1 MSSTVATLFAE
12 LGFKIDNQGIDTF
25 RTTIKEIQKE
35 LGDVMRT
42 SANTG
47 KSVSALIKKINGVN
61 SAFDPSKMQAWRKQL
76 NTGIKSY
83 IEMVGANEQA
93 LQALSTKSVDASR
106 RMKLLTGRVD
116 QGTDALGRYLL
127 RLEMVIQALARLR
140 AAGVNLPR
148 VGGGLQ
154 GGGNGSRGGG
164 GHPPTG
170 SGGSGLGTL
179 LAGAGLGSFL
189 KPMLPM
195 GMGVGGLLGSGY
207 AVKELVM
214 SGREM
219 MAMELKM
226 KSVSGESADFARN
239 MEYIDKLSY
248 QLGLNLVDAGNAFAN
263 IVVTA
268 KDKMS
273 PREMQRMFTGFNKY
287 YAAVHMTT
295 ADQKL
300 ANLAIQQMFGKDKIQ
315 AQEARLQ
322 MGQRVTPFIKLL
334 TEAAKEQLG
343 DKFTS
348 FDDVMKRGL
357 LDPSKL
363 LPSVADK
370 LAKIA
375 ESGGALEEA
384 LHNSQV
390 AQERFNNSLREFSY
404 ALMKSGLDEFL
415 AGMFN
420 LGNKVIP
427 PLLTGFKWLF
437 KAVKSFYSII
447 RALGEWVI
455 DHPFLAMLSTSLVL
469 LLLNIKVGIPLI
481 TAMQIAFYNAGG
493 AAMFLWGAIRKLM
506 FASGIG
512 ALIYLLSDFQNYFV
526 LGNKDGILG
535 AWEDFFTEW
544 WSVLDKRFSITLL
557 KFAMFREKMNPFGAN
572 LDFLEGVDESRGLLE
587 AIDDYNPV
595 TKFWEWGKG
604 FKKYARDPLAFY
616 VPPQQKQKSDAIQKD
631 MNGDGVRK
639 IDMTINF
646 NNLPQ
651 SVQNNATS
659 GDLFNFGRGVG
670 QSINVGGLGQ
680 NNH

>member
-25 RTTIKEIQKE
+25 RTTLKEIQKE

-83 IEMVGANEQA
+83 IGMVGANEQA

-164 GHPPTG
+164 GGHPP

-195 GMGVGGLLGSGY
+195 GMGVGGFLGAGY
-207 AVKELVM
+207 TVKEVITT
-214 SGREM
+214 GREM

-239 MEYIDKLSY
+239 MEYIRDLS
-248 QLGLNLVDAGNAFAN
+248 QALGLSLTEAGNAFAN

-287 YAAVHMTT
+287 YAAVHMTS

-375 ESGGALEEA
+375 ENGGALEEA

-437 KAVKSFYSII
+437 KAIKSFYSII

-493 AAMFLWGAIRKLM
+493 AALFLWGAIRKLM

-535 AWEDFFTEW
+535 AWEDFFIEW

-557 KFAMFREKMNPFGAN
+557 KFAMFREQMNPFGEN
-572 LDFLEGVDESRGLLE
+572 LDFMAGIDDSRGLLE

>member
-12 LGFKIDNQGIDTF
+12 LGFKIDNQGIDSF

-154 GGGNGSRGGG
+154 GGGNGSRGSGG
-164 GHPPTG
+164 GHPP
-170 SGGSGLGTL
+170 SGGSGLGGL

-195 GMGVGGLLGSGY
+195 GIGVGGFLGAGY
-207 AVKELVM
+207 TVKEVITT
-214 SGREM
+214 GREM

-239 MEYIDKLSY
+239 MEYIRDLS
-248 QLGLNLVDAGNAFAN
+248 QALGLSLTEAGNAFAN

-493 AAMFLWGAIRKLM
+493 AAMFLLGAIRKLM

-512 ALIYLLSDFQNYFV
+512 ALIYLLSDFQNYFM

-595 TKFWEWGKG
+595 TWAWEGA
-604 FKKYARDPLAFY
+604 KKAFGS
-616 VPPQQKQKSDAIQKD
+616 PFDSPIQPQPKKPSKVIED
-631 MNGDGVRK
+631 MNGAGVRNN
-639 IDMTINF
+639 INVTVDF

-659 GDLFNFGRGVG
+659 GDLFNFGVGVG
-670 QSINVGGLGQ
+670 RGINLGGLGQ